1 MKVGEILNTREG
13 YLFWRLAHYFISN
26 HNYRI
31 IKLASD
37 QNELWLEKTEDKQF
51 QIIRLLRYDLDWSN
65 WLQRD
70 IERTALNGESV
81 RRQVLKGEMHVLNLY
96 ITAYPPVDDYHT
108 QIEEPYMLPDRVKTK
123 VVTKIIDRASQ
134 QDTINNL
141 EEWFGSTIPSSS
153 SVDVD
158 FDEIE
163 ALKRETLSIA
173 ANKAKEEESLFE
185 HGKPF
190 FTYFFIIIQV
200 AMFFVLEAFGGST
213 NTAALIRFGAKF
225 NPLILEGEW
234 WRFFTP
240 VILHIGFLHLF
251 MNTLALFYLGT
262 AVEKIYGRSRFLF
275 IYLFAG
281 FGGSIASF
289 IFSPN
294 LSAGASGA
302 IFGCFGALLYFG
314 LIYPKLFFR
323 TMGLNIFIVLAI
335 NLSFGFT
342 VPGIDN
348 AGHIGGLIGGFFAT
362 GIVHFP
368 KKKKYG
374 LQILFLILSVLT
386 ASGLIGYGFKYPSAV
401 LNEASVL
408 MMSQEYIQAEEYDKA
423 YNLLVE
429 SNIEEKPTAEYYFLL
444 SFTEIKLGKLEGAE
458 KSLLKVIEL
467 DPAFHEAHFNL
478 ALVYLDQG
486 ETEKAQH
493 HVEKAVEIEPNQ
505 EDYND
510 LLNQLNSSN

>member
-1 MKVGEILNTREG
+1 MNTREG
-13 YLFWRLAHYFISN
+13 YLFWRLAYYLISD
-26 HNYRI
+26 HDYRI
-31 IKLASD
+31 IKLTND
-37 QNELWLEKTEDKQF
+37 QNELWLEKTEDKRF
-51 QIIRLLRYDLDWSN
+51 QCIRLLRYDLDWSN

-70 IERTALNGESV
+70 IERTALNGESI
-81 RRQVLKGEMHVLNLY
+81 RKQVLKGEMNVLNLY
-96 ITAYPPVDDYHT
+96 ITAYPPVDDY
-108 QIEEPYMLPDRVKTK
+108 QSKIEEPYMLPDRVKTK
-123 VVTKIIDRASQ
+123 VITKIIDRASQ
-134 QDTINNL
+134 QDTLSYL
-141 EEWFGSTIPSSS
+141 EERFGDPIPFS
-153 SVDVD
+153 SVDID
-158 FDEIE
+158 IDEIE
-163 ALKRETLSIA
+163 ALKREALSIA
-173 ANKAKEEESLFE
+173 ATKAKEEESLFE
-185 HGKPF
+185 YGKPF
-190 FTYFFIIIQV
+190 FTYFFIMIQI

-213 NTAALIRFGAKF
+213 NTKTLIQFGAKF

-240 VILHIGFLHLF
+240 IILHIGFLHLF

-275 IYLFAG
+275 IYLAAG

-289 IFSPN
+289 MFSPN

-348 AGHIGGLIGGFFAT
+348 AGHIGGLIGGFLAT

-374 LQILFLILSVLT
+374 LQILFFILSILT
-386 ASGLIGYGFKYPSAV
+386 ASSILGYGFQHPSAV
-401 LNEASVL
+401 LNEPSVL
-408 MMSQEYIQAEEYDKA
+408 MMSQEYIQAEEYEKA
-423 YNLLVE
+423 YSLLMESVE
-429 SNIEEKPTAEYYFLL
+429 ENPTAQYYFLL
-444 SFTEIKLGKLEGAE
+444 SFTEIKLGKLAEAE
-458 KSLLKVIEL
+458 KSLLKVIEI
-467 DPAFHEAHFNL
+467 DPRFHEAYFNL

-486 ETEKAQH
+486 DAEKARH
-493 HVEKAVEIEPNQ
+493 YVEKAVDIEPNQ
-505 EDYND
+505 QDYNE
-510 LLNQLNSSN
+510 LLDQLDNNLY